1 MTLGLARMLAEGPH
15 AGLES
20 LTRSANVSSSP
31 SFQAFLAYGLAAAGQ
46 EGEAR
51 RVLGE
56 LESEGR
62 ASYVRAEFLA
72 AAYGM
77 LGDRD
82 EAFRQ
87 LDRAF
92 EQRSAGMIYLH
103 LDPLYDSLRDD
114 PRLSALIETIGLQ

>member
-1 MTLGLARMLAEGPH
+1 
-15 AGLES
+15 
-20 LTRSANVSSSP
+20 
-31 SFQAFLAYGLAAAGQ
+31 
-46 EGEAR
+46 
-51 RVLGE
+51 
-56 LESEGR
+56 
-62 ASYVRAEFLA
+62 
-72 AAYGM
+72 M

-114 PRLSALIETIGLQ
+114 PRLGVLISRIGLQ